1 MNGEQFL
8 ARILPSWRA
17 SVAPIVGGEWF
28 DRFVEQQRAAILKEL
43 EPVVLAIRARQARAP
58 EKAPP
63 DEWTP
68 ARRTRAN
75 LDAMEVLASRK
86 EPADLSAEE
95 RTKLRR
101 YSGWGGLSIEKNEDK
116 FPAGWD
122 PETFGLIHEYYTPSR
137 VARAIGEMLCPLLD
151 SIKGADGRV
160 LALEPSAGIG
170 RLIQGVEQASCANK
184 PPVDWITVEYSRVSS
199 AILPRLWPDQE
210 HHAGSFEEWIDK
222 NSREHGGQW
231 KPDFFHKIQLVVSNP
246 PYGERGLTRRNDP
259 VAEYKAERMAYA
271 YFMRR
276 SLDLLVPRGIGVF
289 LVPAGFL
296 TGRTDSQQDLREKIL
311 RRHHLAAAYRLPSNL
326 FPGAQLVTDL
336 LVWRARG
343 GALSEVHADD
353 EFIANGHYFDEFP
366 EHILGREEGRDYG
379 RDDQLTTKKKG
390 RAWYRVIGKF
400 EGLPKFWERGICTS
414 CRIKP
419 LEFPSAATR
428 VPATAVRKLEV
439 KGEHSRAV
447 EAALY
452 LGVRIGAFLKALSS
466 EESNALL
473 LWKDLNTTLLE
484 FWDSKLRKEEAPDD
498 NPKKW
503 ETLVKLAESGN
514 NPAQLFLGA
523 WTPAGDLVAAIRK
536 EPEIPARWSG
546 APDDVT
552 GQARYMYLARRYL
565 VLEEFEVFH
574 RDIGG
579 PFGREELLEL
589 LLAADWNLDPT
600 AAPEVKHL
608 SSDEVMDAIVGQ
620 RATGGA
626 DTYLTPLEDYVTGV
640 LWPKYDHARAQ
651 IGDQWAKQAELLRKA
666 IDEVEYE
673 DIESYSPQDGW
684 VPVSLVSEWAQATI
698 SPTLKLD
705 RDKGLYSIRGL
716 DYSNPE
722 SYRYL
727 IPESLWFLGWLNH
740 ESSLFTPKVSETEE
754 EKRARRKRKE
764 KLPKTSVLRKRKV
777 DEWESSF
784 RAWVREDDER
794 QVRLTDAYNR
804 AFRGYTHPSY
814 SDEPFEIARWSDRI
828 KLYPHQIQGAR
839 RLLANRGGLLAF
851 DTGVGKTYTLLA
863 VLARARQEGWA
874 RRPVLITP
882 VSLLWKWRNDFENA
896 LPDFR
901 VAVIGSE
908 LHQRSKGKI
917 VDDAKKLLAEGVIN
931 EEQYRS
937 RITVSQPDSKQ
948 RQRDK
953 WMAFIS
959 GAYDA
964 VILSVEAMSALK
976 VDEKSVIDYAE
987 NLAAVQRS
995 IAITAR
1001 NARIQEEK
1009 NQDAKDKGEKVSKRN
1024 ELSERRRAIME
1035 HKTAAWVA
1043 DKLEGDKTE
1052 KDYVPGLTWS
1062 DLKVDLLL
1070 VDEAA
1075 MFKNLWGVVKSWG
1088 KVPKW
1093 IGNSSPSNRAWQFDF
1108 RAADVRKRTGGTG
1121 VALATATPF
1130 PNGVGDA
1137 FSMMKYIDS
1146 NCWARLG
1153 IDDPYQF
1160 VDQFVKIEDREYI
1173 DPSSFNLE
1181 TGPAVVGFNNLEKL
1195 RTVILRYGEFRTA
1208 IDVGLDRIMPEPR
1221 NAQIFVDLDETQED
1235 KYSYEVERL
1244 EKLLKLPTSTE
1255 EEEEIAEIRSQV
1267 LAIQARLTLVA
1278 LHGLADEGYSWSNAR
1293 DGGKA
1298 TKKISRLQL
1307 DRYLADGWELDA
1319 PLKDSDENASVAKYL
1334 PKPDPTSPKGL
1345 KCAEL
1350 ILAQRN
1356 CGHIV
1361 FCQNLAPQVWLVEVL
1376 VQAGIPRERIGV
1388 LNAKVAA
1395 SDRPKIATKFT
1406 GDPDKGEAPS
1416 LDVVICN
1423 SVAYEGLDLQLRTC
1437 AIHHLDLPWTPGDL
1451 EQRNGRGY
1459 RQKNACP
1466 ILNIYYYLSRGSTD
1480 GVRLTNV
1487 QGKSSWMEDLLDLS
1501 KDKVNNPAAESDLT
1515 AEDLLI
1521 ELSRDKEAVR
1531 RLIAEKKER
1540 KREEAYRKVR
1550 QLALQLMSAVDGRY
1564 RRIRAGLPPDKAAKL
1579 REEAEGALAQLMLTD
1594 AKAWP
1599 WVEWARTVRDV
1610 RWLLPLKHDGVP
1622 VFEDLRI
1629 VRRDRVDPERIEAFE
1644 FGLVFGTEVSL
1655 RVAGGA
1661 TWRRIDTIEVQQLGV
1676 SPEDMPGKTV
1686 YEWPA
1691 DDMTRT
1697 REAIERHLARA
1708 VRADSSWADIGW
1720 LGATDSWITKWWP
1733 VFKSRI
1739 VERLAKSVLGEN
1751 VPVVRDGVLEFRSG
1765 PVIRDV
1771 EVLPPTRA
1779 GWFRFL
1785 QLAPASGASYKELQA
1800 AGEMWWW
1807 RDVPFGLLNK
1817 EAARAA
1823 TKTTPGT
1830 RISWRGVGDWLTA
1843 LETIQARDDKKRRDD
1858 ATVAHLSA
1866 LAEAP
1871 DVIAAADDLAA
1882 LEAKVDELDAVESYR
1897 ESVESLR
1904 QAIASANSKPKDTT
1918 GEKQADQTDRRDVFA
1933 RDYARAYAE
1942 IMRSFPTRFNN
1953 VASVLDDAALGRV
1966 RDISAKLIEALS
1978 DDIVTVPAKV
1988 TKDVATVPS
1997 AAVIRPLRDNPAFR
2011 VVLVDDN
2018 NGLHWVVLGEML
2030 DGAERDAQ
2038 QFRIEGELPN
2048 RSEIVL
2054 WQPLEE
2060 TKYEY
2065 AKSIGLDD
2073 EKEVDI
2079 SQMDEEEVYHDLAS
2093 VKLVW
2098 EHIKAI
2104 QSYQNGERVALN
2116 PHADPPLGFPKPP
2129 RQPNNATNE
2138 DLATKGIRASWRDL
2152 DEWLDLM
2159 IEIEGR
2165 RASAGKHDKIRAHVE
2180 ALVNNLDLALARSS
2194 DRQVERLWRA
2204 WGGGKNTGK
2213 DRWTGRGE
2221 LRAKVLDALDRRC
2234 AKKNKEQR
2242 IATREEAPR
2251 VRAVLGNDELI
2262 ETYSVWFDENGFRF
2276 AADKLRDMAK
2286 SSSTTRDGLVRAL
2299 LDRLHTTFAW
2309 MLLTWAW
2316 RVDNRKTRGTL
2327 KHEPEFIRVPD
2338 EAVLWRESVPYLLV
2352 TYQGHDA
2359 PVPAVWVELS
2369 VVESE
2374 PHHEDVNFYGGD
2386 AKALSISVPVYEYAI
2401 RDAALAE
2408 QLFRRTPHIA
2418 LFAPFDDLSAF
2429 AGRAREVR
2437 RSFRDTEKIERA
2449 LGIVAELDS
2458 LMRGAGAIK
2467 SEVVRVVSAP
2477 SKDGTVERAIELLA
2491 NDAHKLER
2499 LNDSGTSTRV
2509 RIWLDKQN
2517 RVDVN
2522 LYSSRLAAAWDW
2534 SGLDRGGRS
2543 RRAWVKKFVDAALN
2557 GRRSEIGDLAGTS
2570 LDGDSEFRPPRA
2582 LAEIQDD
2589 PELSELASILTE
2601 RVREQALMSP
2611 DDALAVLRRIEF
2623 DHAADVLDSYV
2634 RGPEES
2640 ESEREQREAYWSNE
2654 GRLVVELRE
2663 KLLEDA
2669 NAERLNLDA
2678 VPGWAIFGSSHDR
2691 FILKT
2696 GPEGQDF
2703 TRVPVVV
2710 KSHGREMERDTRH
2723 AVIARSGYAI
2733 GTGDMVLSASWEE
2746 NEEELN
2752 ESASEIREA
2761 FETVDALWR
2770 WIKAQPDS
2778 LQEYRDILDQAT
2790 ALVLVD
2796 KCADD
2801 DRASAV
2807 AAIEQA
2813 EKLWR
2818 EAVEEVHTPA
2828 KSMEVEKIRRTMKSI
2843 ANATLEVATSCAR
2856 GQRAMFA
2863 SELPSSM
2870 RAARARFGDRLAGE
2884 RSLRFARAV
2893 RDSLSPDLR
2902 RAPYTGDEDDE
2913 CRGYCYVASEAIWH
2927 LLGGKSSRYQ
2937 PHRIVHE
2944 GQPHWYLMSDT
2955 DVIDV
2960 TACQFRSRVPYKDGK
2975 RRAFITGRP
2984 SRRARLLMA
2993 RARSRAR
3000 SRRRSAA

>member
-1 MNGEQFL
+1 MNAEQFL
-8 ARILPSWRA
+8 ARILPAWRA
-17 SVAPIVGGEWF
+17 SVSPIVGGEWF
-28 DRFVEQQRAAILKEL
+28 DTFVEQKRSEILAEI
-43 EPVVLAIRARQARAP
+43 EPVVAAIRVRQSRAP

-75 LDAMEVLASRK
+75 LDAMEVLASGK

-137 VARAIGEMLCPLLD
+137 VARAIGDMLCPLLD
-151 SIKGADGRV
+151 GIKGADGRV
-160 LALEPSAGIG
+160 LGLEPSAGIG

-276 SLDLLVPRGIGVF
+276 TLDLLVPRGIGVF

-296 TGRTDSQQDLREKIL
+296 TGRTDSQQELREKIL

-353 EFIANGHYFDEFP
+353 EFIANGRYFDEFP

-379 RDDQLTTKKKG
+379 RDDQLTTRKKG
-390 RAWYRVIGKF
+390 RAWYRVVGKF
-400 EGLPKFWERGICTS
+400 EGLPSFWERGICTS

-452 LGVRIGAFLKALSS
+452 LGVRVGAYLKALS
-466 EESNALL
+466 EEDSNALL
-473 LWKDLNTTLLE
+473 LWRDLNTTLLE
-484 FWDSKLRKEEAPDD
+484 FWGSKLRKDEAPE
-498 NPKKW
+498 NPKEW
-503 ETLVKLAESGN
+503 ETLVKLAASGN
-514 NPAQLFLGA
+514 NPAQLFLSA
-523 WTPAGDLVAAIRK
+523 WTPAGDLVAAIRN
-536 EPEIPARWSG
+536 EPDIPARWSG

-565 VLEEFEVFH
+565 VLEEFELFH
-574 RDIGG
+574 REIGG

-600 AAPEVKHL
+600 AAPEVKYL
-608 SSDEVMDAIVGQ
+608 SFDDAVDAVVGR
-620 RATGGA
+620 RAENGGA
-626 DTYLTPLEDYVTGV
+626 ETYLTPLEDYVTGV

-651 IGDQWAKQAELLRKA
+651 AGEQWAKQAELLRKA

-684 VPVSLVSEWAQATI
+684 VPISLVSEWAQATI
-698 SPTLKLD
+698 SPSLKLD

-722 SYRYL
+722 SYKYL

-740 ESSLFTPKVSETEE
+740 ESSLFTPQVSETDE

-764 KLPKTSVLRKRKV
+764 SLPKTSVLRKRKV

-784 RAWVREDDER
+784 RGWVREDDER
-794 QVRLTDAYNR
+794 QTRLADAYNR

-908 LHQRSKGKI
+908 LHQRSRGKI
-917 VDDAKKLLAEGVIN
+917 VDEAKKLLAEGVIN
-931 EEQYRS
+931 EDQYRS

-964 VILSVEAMSALK
+964 VILSVEAMGALK
-976 VDEKSVIDYAE
+976 VDEKSVIEYAE

-1376 VQAGIPRERIGV
+1376 VQAGIPRDRIGV

-1564 RRIRAGLPPDKAAKL
+1564 RRIRAGLPPEKAAKL

-1622 VFEDLRI
+1622 VFENLRI

-1676 SPEDMPGKTV
+1676 SPEDMPGKTA

-1720 LGATDSWITKWWP
+1720 LGATDSWITRWWP

-1871 DVIAAADDLAA
+1871 DVIAAADNLEA
-1882 LEAKVDELDAVESYR
+1882 LESKVDELAAFESYR
-1897 ESVESLR
+1897 ES
-1904 QAIASANSKPKDTT
+1904 
-1918 GEKQADQTDRRDVFA
+1918 
-1933 RDYARAYAE
+1933 AE
-1942 IMRSFPTRFNN
+1942 ILQR
-1953 VASVLDDAALGRV
+1953 
-1966 RDISAKLIEALS
+1966 
-1978 DDIVTVPAKV
+1978 
-1988 TKDVATVPS
+1988 
-1997 AAVIRPLRDNPAFR
+1997 
-2011 VVLVDDN
+2011 
-2018 NGLHWVVLGEML
+2018 
-2030 DGAERDAQ
+2030 
-2038 QFRIEGELPN
+2038 
-2048 RSEIVL
+2048 
-2054 WQPLEE
+2054 
-2060 TKYEY
+2060 
-2065 AKSIGLDD
+2065 
-2073 EKEVDI
+2073 
-2079 SQMDEEEVYHDLAS
+2079 
-2093 VKLVW
+2093 
-2098 EHIKAI
+2098 AI
-2104 QSYQNGERVALN
+2104 QSAKTTPTTAASATELEVSAIEVVE
-2116 PHADPPLGFPKPP
+2116 PPDPSP
-2129 RQPNNATNE
+2129 RSRPVESEDDATE
-2138 DLATKGIRASWRDL
+2138 DLATKGVRASWRDL

-2159 IEIEGR
+2159 IDIEGR

-2180 ALVNNLDLALARSS
+2180 ALVNNLDLVLARSS

-2251 VRAVLGNDELI
+2251 VRAVLDNDELI

-2352 TYQGHDA
+2352 TYQGHDV

-2429 AGRAREVR
+2429 GGRAREVR

-2467 SEVVRVVSAP
+2467 SEIVRVVSAP

-2499 LNDSGTSTRV
+2499 LNDTGTSTRV

-2543 RRAWVKKFVDAALN
+2543 RRAWVKNFVDAALN

-2696 GPEGQDF
+2696 GPEGQEF

-2770 WIKAQPDS
+2770 WIKAQPDA

-2818 EAVEEVHTPA
+2818 EAVEDVHTPA

-2944 GQPHWYLMSDT
+2944 GRPHWYLMSDT

-2960 TACQFRSRVPYKDGK
+2960 TACQFRSRVPYRDGK
-2975 RRAFITGRP
+2975 RRAFITRRP
-2984 SRRARLLMA
+2984 SRRARLLMTRA
-2993 RARSRAR
+2993 RARAR